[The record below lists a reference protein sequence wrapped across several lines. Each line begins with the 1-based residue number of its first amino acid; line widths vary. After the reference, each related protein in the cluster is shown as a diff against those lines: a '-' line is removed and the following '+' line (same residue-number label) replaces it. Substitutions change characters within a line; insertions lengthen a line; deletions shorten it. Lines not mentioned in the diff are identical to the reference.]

1 MVYLLIHYTLFLLVY
16 SRLYL
21 ISSNYQNKSRVSVV
35 LFSNVITIY
44 IVVLCTLSV
53 TVAILAQ
60 GTPWGDALCAALL

>member
-1 MVYLLIHYTLFLLVY
+1 MVYLLIHFFYFYIPDSILLVVTI
-16 SRLYL
+16 R
-21 ISSNYQNKSRVSVV
+21 ITVV

-44 IVVLCTLSV
+44 IIVLCTLSV